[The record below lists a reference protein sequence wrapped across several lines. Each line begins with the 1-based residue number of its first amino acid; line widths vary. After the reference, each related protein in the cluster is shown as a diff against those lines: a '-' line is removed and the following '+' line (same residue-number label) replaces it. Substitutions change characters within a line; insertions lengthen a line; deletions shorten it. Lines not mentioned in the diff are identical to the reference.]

1 MLRLGYE
8 GVESQYKSV
17 VWEEKKKEKNMF
29 IRKKEK
35 KIRERE
41 ETQRVPEREHIRTTE
56 SSRKKEGEEGKR
68 ERRDTES
75 SRERE
80 HIRTMESSREK
91 REFYTLW
98 PNASFSLPQ
107 TDKIEGLTKIVL

>member
-41 ETQRVPEREHIRTTE
+41 ETQRVPERKE
-56 SSRKKEGEEGKR
+56 SSTPFGQTHRLVFHKR
-68 ERRDTES
+68 
-75 SRERE
+75 
-80 HIRTMESSREK
+80 
-91 REFYTLW
+91 
-98 PNASFSLPQ
+98 
-107 TDKIEGLTKIVL
+107 TK